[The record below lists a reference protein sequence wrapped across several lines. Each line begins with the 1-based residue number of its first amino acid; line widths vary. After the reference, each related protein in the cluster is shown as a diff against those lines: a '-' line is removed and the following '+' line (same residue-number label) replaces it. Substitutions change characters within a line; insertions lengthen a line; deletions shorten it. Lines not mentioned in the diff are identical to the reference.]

1 MTPHPSHIRL
11 GLHLVVTLWI
21 MAQSPPAFSG
31 DAGKGRPLYEKYCL
45 MCHGPEGRG
54 DGPVGLHARPPAA
67 NFHTP
72 ESKRKS
78 DAELL
83 KTIHEGHPET
93 AMASWK
99 NALSD
104 DQLKD
109 ILAYIRKL
117 SPPNKGPTDRG

>member
-1 MTPHPSHIRL
+1 MSNHHALPRLLIGLIAAWLLVHP
-11 GLHLVVTLWI
+11 
-21 MAQSPPAFSG
+21 APALSA
-31 DAGKGRPLYEKYCL
+31 DAEKGQPLYEKYCL

-67 NFHTP
+67 NFHSP
-72 ESKRKS
+72 ESKRKP
-78 DAELL
+78 DAALL
-83 KTIHEGHPET
+83 QSIREGHPET

-104 DQLKD
+104 EQIAD

-117 SPPNKGPTDRG
+117 SPPGSGPTDRG